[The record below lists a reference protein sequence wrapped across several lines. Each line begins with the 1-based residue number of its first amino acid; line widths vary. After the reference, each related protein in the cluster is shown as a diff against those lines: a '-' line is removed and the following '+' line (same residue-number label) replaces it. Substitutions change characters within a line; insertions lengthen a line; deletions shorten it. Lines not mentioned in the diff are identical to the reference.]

1 MRSTLSSFAR
11 HAQAVQL
18 ATMLQQRT
26 IRQTGR
32 GSLVGSHK
40 PPLRCRTVGPRP
52 WPRPAHGRRRSGH
65 PLSLARSVDPTAGHR
80 CLRSAGSD
88 STGPVHSQDGLRSPS
103 VAVRCCST
111 SASTCLCKSTRCP
124 PASATPMRRSHARRL
139 QARFCATGNTQQLP
153 TAQHAAHNAA
163 RKIRPM
169 GRSHA
174 RGCLARER
182 RVKGA

>member
-1 MRSTLSSFAR
+1 
-11 HAQAVQL
+11 
-18 ATMLQQRT
+18 MLQQRT

-52 WPRPAHGRRRSGH
+52 AHGPAHGPAPRRPAPPMAGGALVTRSRSHAVLIQPQASH
-65 PLSLARSVDPTAGHR
+65 P

-88 STGPVHSQDGLRSPS
+88 STGPVHSQDGLRLPS
-103 VAVRCCST
+103 FAVRCCST

-153 TAQHAAHNAA
+153 TGQHAAHNAA

-169 GRSHA
+169 CRSHT